1 MILMQKKNIFVIVLF
16 YFSFFFCF
24 SQEELGTI
32 TVNLKLR
39 EKKGLHGSL
48 NIEKSLANSFDS
60 TIIYRM
66 DTLSLP
72 VFDDFATNKFQIQN
86 ASIEDL
92 DIVSDKKYRILDF
105 VSTLP
110 LDANT
115 AFSSIET
122 YKRTYTSDTTFTD
135 EIFASEMIKVGDLSS
150 YPVVYNDVIAYPS
163 YYIYDSLHVVG
174 DESDTIWMVTP
185 DLTQDSATQFIKNTN
200 DSTLIWID
208 KHAYHN
214 YDFAIS
220 PWSLGVM
227 TLDGLDEFGIPYAE
241 SSNESGVAD
250 YLTSKPI
257 DLTPYTAADSL
268 YFSFLYQSGGFGESP
283 DEMDSL
289 IVEFYDLAN
298 NKWNNV
304 WSANG
309 VNDTLFRYIHL
320 PVKNASYF
328 TEAFQ
333 FRFKNYGHLSG
344 SFDQFHLDYVSLKDS
359 SQFQDTLL
367 IDFAWVYPI
376 KSLLKEYTSVP
387 WDHYKNNSA
396 GKIGDKVNF
405 NVRNGSNIQ
414 ENNQLPSTVSI
425 FYGDV
430 LESSSSVTGFSICN
444 SCQNYA
450 PRTIYSS
457 YHDFSSSLSIDDSKT
472 GIKEV
477 FDVVGTIDVQFS
489 KNNRVNDTTRFSQV
503 FENYYSYDDG
513 TAEAAY
519 GTTGT
524 QSSLAIKFEAYE
536 KDSLLGIMTSFVKS
550 AIDVSNNL
558 FLLTVWSDNNGVP
571 GSIIYQDDIF
581 FPRTPQYVDSNN
593 GFHTYFFKDDI
604 ALPVDEVFYIGWKQ
618 FGSERLNIG
627 FDRNIVKNEKT
638 FYSLNEGNTW
648 VQSSIEGIPLIRP
661 VFSTGMNAQL
671 GIKEIQRSIENVYL
685 APNPSSDG
693 VFNLK
698 GDVFNVKKIEVYN
711 LQGKRIQVSRE
722 NRLDLS
728 FFESGVY
735 IFKIQTDQSVL
746 TKKGIKK

>member
-1 MILMQKKNIFVIVLF
+1 MQTKNIFVIVLF
-16 YFSFFFCF
+16 YFTFLSCF
-24 SQEELGTI
+24 SQEELGSI
-32 TVNLKLR
+32 SVNLNLR
-39 EKKGLHGSL
+39 DKSSL
-48 NIEKSLANSFDS
+48 KERLNLEKSLENSFDS

-72 VFDDFATNKFQIQN
+72 FFDDFTTNKYQVQN
-86 ASIEDL
+86 ASIS
-92 DIVSDKKYRILDF
+92 DIDIISDKKYRLLDF
-105 VSTLP
+105 VTKLP
-110 LDANT
+110 LGAN
-115 AFSSIET
+115 ANFSSFET

-135 EIFASEMIKVGDLSS
+135 EAFVSDLITIGDLSV
-150 YPVVYNDVIAYPS
+150 YPVVYNDVDAYPP
-163 YYIYDSLHVVG
+163 YYIYDSLHVIG
-174 DESDTIWMVTP
+174 DVSDTIWIVTP
-185 DLTQDSATQFIKNTN
+185 DLVQDSATQFVKNTN
-200 DSTLIWID
+200 DSTLLWVD

-227 TLDGLDEFGIPYAE
+227 TLDGLDEFGVPYSE
-241 SSNESGVAD
+241 NSNESGVAD

-268 YFSFLYQSGGFGESP
+268 YFSFLYQSGGFGEVP

-289 IVEFYDLAN
+289 IVEFYDLEN
-298 NKWNNV
+298 DKWNNV
-304 WSANG
+304 WSTNG
-309 VNDTLFRYIHL
+309 VNDTIFRYTHL

-344 SFDQFHLDYVSLKDS
+344 SFDQFHIDYVSLKDS

-376 KSLLKEYTSVP
+376 KTILKDYTSVP
-387 WDHYKNNSA
+387 WDHYKNNSN

-414 ENNQLPSTVSI
+414 ENNQLPSTVSV
-425 FYGDV
+425 FYNDI

-450 PRTIYSS
+450 PRTVYSS
-457 YHDFSSSLSIDDSKT
+457 YHDFSNSLSIDNSKT
-472 GIKEV
+472 GIKQT

-489 KNNRVNDTTRFSQV
+489 KNNRINDTTKFSQV

-519 GTTGT
+519 GTTGN
-524 QSSLAIKFEAYE
+524 QSSLAVRFEAYE

-550 AIDVSNNL
+550 AVDVSNNL
-558 FLLTVWSDNNGVP
+558 FLLTVWSDNNGIP

-593 GFHTYFFKDDI
+593 GFYTYFFKDDI
-604 ALPVDEVFYIGWKQ
+604 KLPVDEVFYIGWKQ

-627 FDRNIVKNEKT
+627 FDRNIVKNENT

-648 VQSSIEGIPLIRP
+648 IQSSIEGIPLMRP
-661 VFSTGMNAQL
+661 VFSTGMNAELGIEEVQL
-671 GIKEIQRSIENVYL
+671 GIENIYL
-685 APNPSSDG
+685 APNPSNDG
-693 VFNLK
+693 IFNLK
-698 GDVFNVKKIEVYN
+698 GDVFNIEKIEVYN
-711 LQGKRIQVSRE
+711 LQGKRIHISRE
-722 NRLDLS
+722 NKLDLS

-735 IFKIQTDQSVL
+735 IFKIQTDKNVL
-746 TKKGIKK
+746 TIKGIKK

>member
-1 MILMQKKNIFVIVLF
+1 MQTKNIFVIVLF
-16 YFSFFFCF
+16 YFTFLSCF
-24 SQEELGTI
+24 SQEELGSI
-32 TVNLKLR
+32 SVNLNLR
-39 EKKGLHGSL
+39 DKSSL
-48 NIEKSLANSFDS
+48 KERLNLEKSLENSFDS

-72 VFDDFATNKFQIQN
+72 FFDDFTTNKYQVQN
-86 ASIEDL
+86 ASIS
-92 DIVSDKKYRILDF
+92 DIDIISDKKHRLLDF
-105 VSTLP
+105 VTKLP
-110 LDANT
+110 LGAN
-115 AFSSIET
+115 ANFSSFET

-135 EIFASEMIKVGDLSS
+135 EAFVSDLITIGDLSV
-150 YPVVYNDVIAYPS
+150 YPVVYSDVAAYPP
-163 YYIYDSLHVVG
+163 YYIYDSLHVIEDV
-174 DESDTIWMVTP
+174 SDTIWIVTP
-185 DLTQDSATQFIKNTN
+185 DLVKDSATQFIKNTN
-200 DSTLIWID
+200 DSTLLWVD

-227 TLDGLDEFGIPYAE
+227 TLDGLDEFGVPYSE
-241 SSNESGVAD
+241 NSNESGVAD

-268 YFSFLYQSGGFGESP
+268 YFSFLYQSGGFGEVP

-289 IVEFYDLAN
+289 IVEFYDLEN
-298 NKWNNV
+298 DKWNNV
-304 WSANG
+304 WSTNG
-309 VNDTLFRYIHL
+309 VNDTIFRYTHL

-344 SFDQFHLDYVSLKDS
+344 SFDQFHIDYVSLKDS

-376 KSLLKEYTSVP
+376 KTILKDYTSVP
-387 WDHYKNNSA
+387 WDHYKNNSN

-414 ENNQLPSTVSI
+414 ENNQLPSTVSV
-425 FYGDV
+425 FYNDI

-450 PRTIYSS
+450 PRTVYSS
-457 YHDFSSSLSIDDSKT
+457 YHDFSNSLSIDNSKT
-472 GIKEV
+472 GIKQT

-489 KNNRVNDTTRFSQV
+489 KNNRINDTTKFSQV

-519 GTTGT
+519 GTTGN
-524 QSSLAIKFEAYE
+524 QSSLAVRFEAYE

-550 AIDVSNNL
+550 AVDVSNNL
-558 FLLTVWSDNNGVP
+558 FLLTVWSDNNGIP

-593 GFHTYFFKDDI
+593 GFYTYFFKDDI
-604 ALPVDEVFYIGWKQ
+604 KLPVDEVFYIGWKQ

-648 VQSSIEGIPLIRP
+648 IQSSIEGIPLMRP
-661 VFSTGMNAQL
+661 VFSTGMNAELGIEEVQL
-671 GIKEIQRSIENVYL
+671 GIENIYL
-685 APNPSSDG
+685 APNPSNDG
-693 VFNLK
+693 IFNLK
-698 GDVFNVKKIEVYN
+698 GDVFNIEKIEVYN
-711 LQGKRIQVSRE
+711 LQGKRIHISRE
-722 NRLDLS
+722 NKLDLS

-735 IFKIQTDQSVL
+735 IFKIQTDKNVL
-746 TKKGIKK
+746 TIKGIKK

>member
-1 MILMQKKNIFVIVLF
+1 MQTKNIFVIVLF
-16 YFSFFFCF
+16 YFTFLSCF
-24 SQEELGTI
+24 SQEELGSI
-32 TVNLKLR
+32 SVNLNLR
-39 EKKGLHGSL
+39 GKSSL
-48 NIEKSLANSFDS
+48 KERLNLEKSLENSFDS

-72 VFDDFATNKFQIQN
+72 FFDDFSTNKYQVQN
-86 ASIEDL
+86 ASINDV
-92 DIVSDKKYRILDF
+92 DIISDKKYRLLDF
-105 VSTLP
+105 VTKLP
-110 LDANT
+110 LGAN
-115 AFSSIET
+115 ANFSSFET

-135 EIFASEMIKVGDLSS
+135 EALVSDLVTIGDLSV
-150 YPVVYNDVIAYPS
+150 YPVVYNDVDAYPP
-163 YYIYDSLHVVG
+163 YYIYDSLHVIG
-174 DESDTIWMVTP
+174 DVSDTIWIVTP
-185 DLTQDSATQFIKNTN
+185 DLVQDSATQFVKNTN
-200 DSTLIWID
+200 DSTLLWVD

-227 TLDGLDEFGIPYAE
+227 TLDGLDEFGVPYSE
-241 SSNESGVAD
+241 NSNESGVAD

-268 YFSFLYQSGGFGESP
+268 YFSFLYQSGGFGEVP

-289 IVEFYDLAN
+289 IVEFYDLEN
-298 NKWNNV
+298 DKWNNV
-304 WSANG
+304 WSTNG
-309 VNDTLFRYIHL
+309 VNDTIFRYTHL

-328 TEAFQ
+328 KEAFQ

-344 SFDQFHLDYVSLKDS
+344 SFDQFHIDYVSLKDS

-376 KSLLKEYTSVP
+376 KTILKDYTSVP
-387 WDHYKNNSA
+387 WDHYKNNSN

-414 ENNQLPSTVSI
+414 ENNQLPSTVSV
-425 FYGDV
+425 FYNDI

-450 PRTIYSS
+450 PRTVYSS
-457 YHDFSSSLSIDDSKT
+457 YHDFSSSLSIDNSKT
-472 GIKEV
+472 GIKQT

-489 KNNRVNDTTRFSQV
+489 KNNRINDTTKFSQV

-519 GTTGT
+519 GTTGN
-524 QSSLAIKFEAYE
+524 QSSLAVRFEAYE

-550 AIDVSNNL
+550 AVDVSNNL
-558 FLLTVWSDNNGVP
+558 FLLTVWSDNNGIP

-593 GFHTYFFKDDI
+593 GFYTYFFKDDI
-604 ALPVDEVFYIGWKQ
+604 KLPVDEVFYIGWKQ

-627 FDRNIVKNEKT
+627 FDRNIVKNENT

-648 VQSSIEGIPLIRP
+648 IQSSIEGIPLMRP
-661 VFSTGMNAQL
+661 VFSTGMNAELGIEEVQL
-671 GIKEIQRSIENVYL
+671 GIENIYL
-685 APNPSSDG
+685 APNPSNDG
-693 VFNLK
+693 IFNLK
-698 GDVFNVKKIEVYN
+698 GDVFNIEKIEVYN
-711 LQGKRIQVSRE
+711 LQGKRIHISRE
-722 NRLDLS
+722 NKLDLS

-735 IFKIQTDQSVL
+735 IFKIQTDKNVL
-746 TKKGIKK
+746 TIKGIKK